1 MSSIASIADRM
12 SSMAGKKA
20 PEHQPG
26 HNRQL
31 GHGDPSQT
39 ESGGKA
45 STTLHDHGDGS
56 YHTEGSDGEKVEHP
70 DIGHALMHMAGKHS
84 DGEHMHAHKGED
96 GSLTSHQ
103 VGEDKQVQGPH
114 NHENIEALKDHMG
127 KFLNEEEGEWKGQD
141 YGGGGHAKH
150 GGGGHESLFG

>member
-1 MSSIASIADRM
+1 MSG
-12 SSMAGKKA
+12 MAGKKG

-26 HNRQL
+26 HKA
-31 GHGDPSQT
+31 PMAS
-39 ESGGKA
+39 SGGQDAGGGA

-70 DIGHALMHMAGKHS
+70 HIGDALMHMAGKHS

-96 GSLTSHQ
+96 GSLTSHH

-114 NHENIEALKDHMG
+114 NHQNIEALKDHMG
-127 KFLNEEEGEWKGQD
+127 KFLDEEEGEWKGQD

-150 GGGGHESLFG
+150 GGGHESLFG